1 MHKTFPPY
9 GKKLFELRKRGKIP
23 RKILQVV
30 FDWKIARAYPRI
42 IIQEEVNPEDLEF
55 CYLAGLP
62 VQIVFKQQDAD
73 RVNAVTNEILKANP
87 LYLFTFGLDLLDVGA
102 RAILKAPLSQEVA
115 A

>member
-1 MHKTFPPY
+1 MNKKFPAY

-42 IIQEEVNPEDLEF
+42 IIQEEVKPEDLEF

-62 VQIVFKQQDAD
+62 VQVVFSKSEAH
-73 RVNAVTNEILKANP
+73 RVDGFSQEILKVNP
-87 LYLFTFGLDLLDVGA
+87 SFLCTFGLNLLDVGA
-102 RAILKAPLSQEVA
+102 TEILKPLQTPQEDL
-115 A
+115 